1 MDGGFWYRIPESLE
15 SEARVGRIVRVS
27 LGGRRVRGWIVE
39 IANEHP
45 GKLKDLAGI
54 SGEESVFGV
63 EMLQTLEWAANHYV
77 APLSVLLTKATPPN
91 LPGKVELASRI
102 PHRARETG
110 HPLEDMASWTASG
123 RRRPTQAIVGVWHR
137 LDWLGALSPLIAV
150 GQSALI
156 IAASAAEVDLIAQ
169 AARAIYG
176 QSLVSVA
183 GEDDAAITAAWDSAQ
198 RSGSLVVGTPRT
210 ATWQIADLGLVVVLE
225 EGRRAMKDRQTP
237 TLHVRDVIRRRS
249 LVEGFSTVFY
259 GPTPS
264 VEVLATGAEVSRVG
278 NRAWP
283 LVEIVDRSEEPPGSG
298 LISESVRAAL
308 RAVSGRGDRCFV
320 FTFRKMVEPTVQ
332 EINAKLGAPVAAE
345 HPHERLITVGTERD
359 LAGISNLGL
368 TIAANVDGMLT
379 VPGYRSGDETL
390 RQLARLANALA
401 PGSRHRMMAQVMD
414 PTSMIAETLRKGDPI
429 PYLERVLVE
438 RGRSGL
444 PPSTEML
451 AIEIRDN
458 VPEDADETVK
468 SLPAVEVMG
477 PLALENGK
485 RWLVEGRLTK
495 ARMQLREIVGRWRES
510 GATVRIDADPIDL

>member
-1 MDGGFWYRIPESLE
+1 MDGGFWYRIPASLQD
-15 SEARVGRIVRVS
+15 EATVGRIVRVP

-39 IANEHP
+39 TAEEHP

-54 SGEESVFGV
+54 SGEKGVFGL

-77 APLSVLLTKATPPN
+77 APLSVMLTKAAPPN
-91 LPGKVELASRI
+91 LPGKVEAATRV
-102 PHRARETG
+102 PQHARDER
-110 HPLEDMASWTASG
+110 HPLGQVASWAASG
-123 RRRPTQAIVGVWHR
+123 RRRPTRAIVGVWQR
-137 LDWLGALSPLIAV
+137 LDWLDALSPLIAA
-150 GQSALI
+150 GQSGLI
-156 IAASAAEVDLIAQ
+156 VAASAAEVSLIAE
-169 AARAIYG
+169 AAGATYG
-176 QSLVSVA
+176 EALVSVA
-183 GEDDAAITAAWDSAQ
+183 GEDDAGITAAWDSAQ
-198 RSGSLVVGTPRT
+198 TPGRLVVGTPRT

-225 EGRRAMKDRQTP
+225 EGRRAMKERQTP

-249 LVEGFSTVFY
+249 LVEGFSTVFF

-320 FTFRKMVEPTVQ
+320 FTFRKMVEPTIQ

-359 LAGISNLGL
+359 LAGIQDLGL
-368 TIAANVDGMLT
+368 TVAANVDGMLL
-379 VPGYRSGDETL
+379 VPGYRSSEETL

-414 PTSMIAETLRKGDPI
+414 PTSMIVETLRRGDPI

-438 RGRSGL
+438 RGRAGL

-451 AIEIRDN
+451 AIEIRDLI
-458 VPEDADETVK
+458 PEEADATVRA
-468 SLPAVEVMG
+468 LPSAEVVG
-477 PLALENGK
+477 PLALDNGK
-485 RWLVEGRLTK
+485 RWLVQGRLTR
-495 ARMQLREIVGRWRES
+495 ARSELREIVGRWRES

>member
-1 MDGGFWYRIPESLE
+1 M
-15 SEARVGRIVRVS
+15 
-27 LGGRRVRGWIVE
+27 
-39 IANEHP
+39 EHP

-63 EMLQTLEWAANHYV
+63 DLLETLEWAANHYV
-77 APLSVLLTKATPPN
+77 APLSVLLSKVTPPN
-91 LPGKVELASRI
+91 LPGKAELVGRI
-102 PHRARETG
+102 PRRRPDKG
-110 HPLEDMASWTASG
+110 HPLEELASWAASG
-123 RRRPTQAIVGVWHR
+123 RRRPSQAIVGVWQR
-137 LDWLGALSPLIAV
+137 LDWLAAFGPLIAA
-150 GQSALI
+150 GRSALI
-156 IAASAAEVDLIAQ
+156 VAASAAEVDLIAG
-169 AARAIYG
+169 AARPIYG
-176 QSLVSVA
+176 ESLVSVG
-183 GEDDAAITAAWDSAQ
+183 GEDDAVITTAWDSAQ
-198 RSGSLVVGTPRT
+198 RAGSLVVGTPRT

-225 EGRRAMKDRQTP
+225 EGRRAMKERQTP

-249 LVEGFSTVFY
+249 LVEGFSTVFF

-298 LISESVRAAL
+298 LISDNVRAAL

-320 FTFRKMVEPTVQ
+320 FTFRKMVEQTVQ
-332 EINAKLGAPVAAE
+332 EINARLGAPVAAG
-345 HPHERLITVGTERD
+345 HPDERLITVGTERD
-359 LAGISNLGL
+359 LAGIANLGL
-368 TIAANVDGMLT
+368 TVAANVDGMLM
-379 VPGYRSGDETL
+379 VPGYRSSEEAL

-414 PTSMIAETLRKGDPI
+414 PTSLIVETLRRGDPI
-429 PYLERVLVE
+429 PYLEQVLVE

-451 AIEIRDN
+451 AIEIRDR
-458 VPEDADETVK
+458 VPEEADKTVR
-468 SLPAVEVMG
+468 SLSSVDVVG

-485 RWLVEGRLTK
+485 RWLVEGRLAK
-495 ARMQLREIVGRWRES
+495 ARSELREIVGRWREA